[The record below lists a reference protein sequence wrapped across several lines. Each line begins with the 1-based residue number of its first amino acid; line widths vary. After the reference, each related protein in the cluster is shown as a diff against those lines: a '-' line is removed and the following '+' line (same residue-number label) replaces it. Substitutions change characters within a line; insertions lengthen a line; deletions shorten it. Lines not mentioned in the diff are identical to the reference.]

1 LPKFGVSVALL
12 TPFAAGGEIDAGLLG
27 THTRSVLREG
37 ADSVTLFGT
46 TGEGAS
52 IATDERA
59 TGIEALRAAGC
70 PASKILL
77 GICATSVGD
86 AARQVE
92 EGRSHGIS
100 RFLLL
105 PPFYFKGNSDAGLF
119 DWHMALFAR
128 TGPGA
133 RFILY
138 HIPQISG
145 VGLSIDLV
153 ARLAAAA
160 PERLVAIKDSSGSWE
175 NARALLDLGTL
186 PVLVGDERVLHRAVA
201 LGAAGA
207 ITGMANLHP
216 ARMKRIVETATE
228 DPALTEEVT
237 RIVSVPVIPA
247 LKSALAARSGEATWE
262 RLRPPLSPL
271 DATQRAAVLATDRAA
286 T

>member
-1 LPKFGVSVALL
+1 MPKFGVSVALL
-12 TPFAAGGEIDAGLLG
+12 TPFTADGEIDKGLLG
-27 THTRSVLREG
+27 SHARSLLQEG

-52 IATDERA
+52 IAADERA
-59 TGIEALRAAGC
+59 AGIEALRAAGC
-70 PASKILL
+70 PASRIVL

-86 AARQVE
+86 AVRQVE
-92 EGRSHGIS
+92 EGRSHRIS

-105 PPFYFKGNSDAGLF
+105 PPFYFKGNSDQGLF
-119 DWHMALFAR
+119 DWHMALFAG
-128 TGPGA
+128 TDPDA

-138 HIPQISG
+138 HIPQVSG

-153 ARLAAAA
+153 GRLAGAA
-160 PERLVAIKDSSGSWE
+160 PERVHAIKDSSGSWE

-186 PVLVGDERVLHRAVA
+186 PVLVGDERVLHRAVG
-201 LGAAGA
+201 LGAEGA

-228 DPALTEEVT
+228 DPALTEQVT

-247 LKSALAARSGEATWE
+247 LKAALGAQSGEAGWE

-271 DATQRAAVLATDRAA
+271 DATQRAAVLATERAA